1 MATAASS
8 QATSSAVTAVSDL
21 ADPTVTRIASVVAQA
36 VVAAIQSPTPSA
48 GVDTREVPLNG
59 RSETGAQ
66 VQGPVASALEHLT
79 GEHVNLQVVRPPSSS
94 SHVPFNSITIPIDAQ
109 VSPKIKA
116 KIWANEF
123 IEFGSLL
130 NPYVGETRYQLSLAQ
145 SESSGPTLS
154 LEPSSK
160 IKPIY
165 SIDAW
170 TSAFQIFVGVYTS
183 KFPQEAPDLMK
194 YEEVVQDLAARGT
207 NWRFYDTQFR
217 SLRQTRAD
225 EMPWGTTHF
234 ELWIRAQ
241 SFAHISPARSNIAQP
256 SGRTS
261 QLGPFVLIGFCRA
274 FHMGVKCTSCSYKHT
289 CFKCGA
295 THSAKSCNFPLRQ
308 NHHYKTS
315 SRCVHFQPQ

>member
-1 MATAASS
+1 
-8 QATSSAVTAVSDL
+8 
-21 ADPTVTRIASVVAQA
+21 
-36 VVAAIQSPTPSA
+36 
-48 GVDTREVPLNG
+48 
-59 RSETGAQ
+59 
-66 VQGPVASALEHLT
+66 
-79 GEHVNLQVVRPPSSS
+79 VRPPSSG
-94 SHVPFNSITIPIDAQ
+94 SHVQFNSITIPIDAQ

-145 SESSGPTLS
+145 SESSVITLS
-154 LEPSSK
+154 LEPSTK

-194 YEEVVQDLAARGT
+194 YSEVVRSLAARGG

-217 SLRQTRAD
+217 SLRQTRAH

-241 SFAHISPARSNIAQP
+241 SFAHIAPARSNIAQP

-261 QLGPFVLIGFCRA
+261 QLGPFVPIGSCRT
-274 FHMGVKCTSCSYKHT
+274 FHKGVKCTGCSYKHT

-295 THSAKSCNFPLRQ
+295 AHSAKSCNFRPSGRTTIENQQQVCALPTPIKINRLLPLLKGYVVELVLMLFEGFTYGFPL
-308 NHHYKTS
+308 HFEGGHTS
-315 SRCVHFQPQ
+315 FC